1 MLFIYFYNKVR
12 PTPNLMIYKVS
23 LVEEN
28 LFAVCKNQE
37 LREIFSSHR
46 PANFVVDKFFVCWS
60 HSSNRRVSCQGQSRN
75 KLLHH
80 FIYFAKGYLS
90 RRNFQRKLH
99 QSNCSCISIGTNLLS
114 LVISS
119 ITWAL
124 TSL

>member
-46 PANFVVDKFFVCWS
+46 PANFVVDKFFVC
-60 HSSNRRVSCQGQSRN
+60 
-75 KLLHH
+75 
-80 FIYFAKGYLS
+80 
-90 RRNFQRKLH
+90 
-99 QSNCSCISIGTNLLS
+99 
-114 LVISS
+114 
-119 ITWAL
+119 
-124 TSL
+124 